1 MMFWVPI
8 VVAAGAFGA
17 HQLNKAEGIDDS
29 AKRLTLKSMNRV
41 GDARKAVHDEENNT
55 QIAVERLANRKFGVL
70 QTSIKNFLQS
80 YERLMKINFTESDG
94 IKELADHNFV
104 ENNLKNMTTFSETV
118 TATVK
123 QSDHSGMEF
132 LSGMLSA
139 GGGFLCMGGMA
150 AFAVSAPISA
160 GAIVTALNPAFL
172 PATFFMGITN
182 SIVGDSEK
190 NLKAAQIHKKY
201 SNVVVAQ
208 AETNIEV
215 LRAIRERAD
224 RLTNLLT
231 KLNILFLKSIKAT
244 DSLIEKNGS
253 ERSLYTVQDKE
264 MIRNC
269 LNLADAVKS
278 VLDTPLFE
286 NDGKIA
292 EVSQTALKTGE
303 DYLQRIEQV
312 MSA

>member
-1 MMFWVPI
+1 MFWVPI
-8 VVAAGAFGA
+8 VIAAGAFGA
-17 HQLNKAEGIDDS
+17 HQLNKAEGIDES
-29 AKRLTLKSMNRV
+29 AKRLTIKSMNRI
-41 GDARKAVHDEENNT
+41 GDAHKAVHDEENNT
-55 QIAVERLANRKFGVL
+55 QIAVERFANRKFGVL
-70 QTSIKNFLQS
+70 QTSIKNFLAS

-94 IKELADHNFV
+94 VKELADHNFV
-104 ENNLKNMTTFSETV
+104 ENNLKNMTAVSQNV
-118 TATVK
+118 LATVK
-123 QSDHSGMEF
+123 QSEHSGMEF

-139 GGGFLCMGGMA
+139 GSGLLCMGGMA

-160 GAIVTALNPAFL
+160 GALVTALNPAFL
-172 PATFFMGITN
+172 PATFFVGVTN

-201 SNVVVAQ
+201 ANVVVAQ
-208 AETNIEV
+208 AETNVEV
-215 LRAIRERAD
+215 LKAIRERAD

-253 ERSLYTVQDKE
+253 VRSLYTSEDKE

-286 NDGKIA
+286 SDGKIA
-292 EVSQTALKTGE
+292 EVSKAALETGE